1 MTKPIESNDQTQ
13 MGFCH
18 PRPCV
23 PFLGWA
29 IFCRP
34 EDAEMLLQVSYSFSI
49 TLVIHI
55 QFIKPLFPEWIH
67 LGFPEGHRVNLAF
80 TGSAI
85 FSSSEE
91 GVFNPTKILPP
102 GSFSVL

>member
-1 MTKPIESNDQTQ
+1 MDFLEMTKPIESNDQTQ

-34 EDAEMLLQVSYSFSI
+34 EDAEMLLQVSYRFSI

-55 QFIKPLFPEWIH
+55 QFIKPLFPEWVH
-67 LGFPEGHRVNLAF
+67 LGFQTVTRSTWLSLA
-80 TGSAI
+80 
-85 FSSSEE
+85 
-91 GVFNPTKILPP
+91 L
-102 GSFSVL
+102 